1 MGKVMT
7 TQGQNLQRIVRP
19 PSQFEKSLDRGFIW
33 LTRIFAL
40 AIAGL
45 LLWIAIQVAIQAF
58 PAIREFGV
66 SFLGKSAWNPV
77 NNDYGVLPQVYGTV
91 VSAFIGLLI
100 AVPIGVG
107 TAVILSEN
115 FLPASVRLVLVFL
128 VELLAAIPSV
138 VYGIWG
144 IFVLVPLLNNT
155 LGKFLNTYFGF
166 LPFFNTPP
174 TGPSMLAA
182 GVILGIMTLP
192 IITAIS
198 RDALISV
205 PSSLRQAAVGLGAT
219 RWETLLKV
227 LIPAAFSG
235 IVSAVMLGLGRAMG
249 ETMAVT
255 MLIGNANN
263 VNASVFAPGNT
274 IASLLANQFA
284 EASGLQ
290 VASLMYAA
298 LVLFVLTLIV
308 NILAELIVLRVK
320 RL

>member
-1 MGKVMT
+1 MNIQAGNR
-7 TQGQNLQRIVRP
+7 QGTIQPRSEL
-19 PSQFEKSLDRGFIW
+19 EKSVDRGFIL

-40 AIAGL
+40 AVAGI
-45 LLWIAIQVAIQAF
+45 LLWIAIQVAIQAL
-58 PAIREFGV
+58 PAIQKFGA
-66 SFLGKSAWNPV
+66 SFLVKSAWNPV
-77 NNDYGVLPQVYGTV
+77 NNDYGVIPQVYGTL

-100 AVPIGVG
+100 AVPIGIG
-107 TAVILSEN
+107 TAVLLSEN
-115 FLPASVRLVLVFL
+115 LLPSSARTVLVFL

-144 IFVLVPLLNNT
+144 IFVLVPILTGIGKWLNA
-155 LGKFLNTYFGF
+155 YFGW
-166 LPFFNTPP
+166 LPIFSTPP
-174 TGPSMLAA
+174 TGPGMFPA
-182 GVILGIMTLP
+182 GVILAIMTLP

-205 PSSLRQAAVGLGAT
+205 PPSLRQAAMGLGAT
-219 RWETLLKV
+219 RWETILKV
-227 LIPAAFSG
+227 IIPAAFSG

-255 MLIGNANN
+255 MIIGNAN
-263 VNASVFAPGNT
+263 VINASIFAPANT
-274 IASLLANQFA
+274 ISSLLANQFA
-284 EASGLQ
+284 EANGLQ
-290 VASLMYAA
+290 VSALMYAA

>member
-1 MGKVMT
+1 MNIQAGNR
-7 TQGQNLQRIVRP
+7 QGTIQPRSEL
-19 PSQFEKSLDRGFIW
+19 EKSVDRGFIL

-40 AIAGL
+40 AVAGI
-45 LLWIAIQVAIQAF
+45 LLWIAIQVAIQAL
-58 PAIREFGV
+58 PAIQKFGA
-66 SFLGKSAWNPV
+66 SFLVKSAWNPV
-77 NNDYGVLPQVYGTV
+77 NNDYGVIPQVYGTL

-107 TAVILSEN
+107 TAVLLSEN
-115 FLPASVRLVLVFL
+115 LLPSSARTVLVFL

-144 IFVLVPLLNNT
+144 IYVLVPILT
-155 LGKFLNTYFGF
+155 GIGKWFNAYFGW
-166 LPFFNTPP
+166 LPIFSTPP
-174 TGPSMLAA
+174 TGPGMFPA
-182 GVILGIMTLP
+182 GVILAIMTLP

-205 PSSLRQAAVGLGAT
+205 PPTLRQAALGLGAT
-219 RWETLLKV
+219 RWETILKV
-227 LIPAAFSG
+227 IIPAAFSG

-255 MLIGNANN
+255 MIIGNAN
-263 VNASVFAPGNT
+263 VINASIFAPANT
-274 IASLLANQFA
+274 ISSLLANQFA

-290 VASLMYAA
+290 VSALMYAA